1 MDDNTVGSRLDHH
14 FSNCVPKDTILENV
28 DRIQL
33 QKMLITCSVIKY
45 I

>member
-1 MDDNTVGSRLDHH
+1 MDDNTVWPRLDHY

-33 QKMLITCSVIKY
+33 QKMLIKCSVIKH